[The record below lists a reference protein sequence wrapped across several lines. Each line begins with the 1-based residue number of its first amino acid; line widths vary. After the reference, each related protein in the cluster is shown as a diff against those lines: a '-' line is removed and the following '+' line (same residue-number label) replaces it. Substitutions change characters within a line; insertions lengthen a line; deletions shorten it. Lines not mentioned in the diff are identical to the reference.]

1 MNTKYLTITTAI
13 LGFVAF
19 GLSMIFVNQIPII
32 TLVGI
37 AGFVCFTYSVY
48 KLVEYKF

>member
-1 MNTKYLTITTAI
+1 MKKKYLTITTAI

-19 GLSMIFVNQIPII
+19 GLSIIFVNQIPIL

-37 AGFVCFTYSVY
+37 GGFVCFTYSIY
-48 KLVEYKF
+48 KLVEN